1 MKMIKKLFLSELGI
15 GAIVLFIT
23 MNFVN
28 LLNFLI
34 HFSMGR
40 LLGPEDY
47 GVFAVLMSLIFIYN
61 IPTEAIQNIISRYT
75 STFNLKKQNGRIKFL
90 MNTSLKKAL
99 IFSWW
104 IFVLSVI
111 FALFLSKFLDINF
124 WLILITNLTIFA
136 SFLSP
141 VAKGVLQGRKK
152 FGLLGN
158 SLLIASLLKL
168 FFAVSFVIFGF
179 KVFGAII
186 GVVFGIFAGL
196 IFSIYFNKDLFTAKE
211 KRTSFN
217 GIYLKSIPYFNSM
230 LVILFVFSLDIILAK
245 RFFSADLA
253 GKYAV
258 LSMLGKIIFL
268 GTIAVS
274 KAMFPITS
282 ESYDNHKESRWLFKK
297 SFLVVSLLCII
308 AVAIYALFPELII
321 KILYGSRYADMAPYL
336 IYSGIALSF
345 LSLSNL
351 ILIYGLSTNQL
362 RKSPYLF
369 IFLAI
374 EIALFYFFHKTILEY
389 ILAFMVSNI
398 IMFIG
403 SLFFI
408 KTKRN

>member
-1 MKMIKKLFLSELGI
+1 MVKKLFLSELGI
-15 GAIVLFIT
+15 GTIVLFIT

-28 LLNFLI
+28 FLNFLI
-34 HFSMGR
+34 HFFMGR
-40 LLGPEDY
+40 ILGPKDY

-75 STFNLKKQNGRIKFL
+75 STFNLKKQYGRIKFL
-90 MNTSLKKAL
+90 MSTSLKKAL

-111 FALFLSKFLDINF
+111 VALFLSKFLRINF
-124 WLILITNLTIFA
+124 WLIFIANLTIFA

-141 VAKGVLQGRKK
+141 VTKGVLQGRKK

-158 SLLIASLLKL
+158 SLLIASSLKL
-168 FFAVSFVIFGF
+168 FFAVSLVILGF

-186 GVVFGIFAGL
+186 GVVLGIFAGL
-196 IFSIYFNKDLFTAKE
+196 VFSFYFNKELLSIKKKKA
-211 KRTSFN
+211 SFD
-217 GIYLKSIPYFNSM
+217 GIYSKSIPYFNSM
-230 LVILFVFSLDIILAK
+230 LVVLLIFSLDIILAK
-245 RFFSADLA
+245 RFFSAELA

-258 LSMLGKIIFL
+258 VSMLGKIIFL
-268 GTIAVS
+268 GTIAIS
-274 KAMFPITS
+274 TAMFPLTS
-282 ESYDNHKESRWLFKK
+282 EKTDEKKDSSYLFKK
-297 SFLVVSLLCII
+297 SLLVVSLLCII

-321 KILYGSRYADMAPYL
+321 KILYGSEYVDMAPYL

-362 RKSPYLF
+362 RKSQYLF